1 MAVTTVE
8 RKGQVGRQ
16 HRTINVA
23 MGTIGVREGAGR
35 RHGTGLQAWVV
46 GKRSRQEELSV
57 STLLGCT
64 VSTQP
69 GLIQCW
75 LAPTCLPCFCTLPQP
90 PPASAAFSTWPWSP
104 AYCGWLPVTW
114 DTTKNPLMGQPT
126 FSVYLSYKLGLCPSG
141 PRHLLEP

>member
-1 MAVTTVE
+1 MAVTIVE

-57 STLLGCT
+57 STLIG
-64 VSTQP
+64 
-69 GLIQCW
+69 
-75 LAPTCLPCFCTLPQP
+75 
-90 PPASAAFSTWPWSP
+90 
-104 AYCGWLPVTW
+104 
-114 DTTKNPLMGQPT
+114 
-126 FSVYLSYKLGLCPSG
+126 YK
-141 PRHLLEP
+141 